1 MNLNYESGKVGG
13 YKGTPVYVIEEVK
26 VDPKRANRDFIY
38 ALGHQGTSENLNL
51 IFWDG
56 SVWRQLGTVNAAGSD
71 LKENRPDSR
80 PVYSFGKT
88 AVEIETKGEE
98 DWLIEMKKAS
108 QARIKKEKRSK
119 PVVSSSEPLENVKTI
134 RVEEIEDLT
143 TLSAGIDDYI
153 QKQLNRDWLG
163 QS

>member
-1 MNLNYESGKVGG
+1 MNLNYESGKVGD
-13 YKGTPVYVIEEVK
+13 YKGTPVYTIEEIK
-26 VDPKRANRDFIY
+26 FEPKRANRNFIY

-71 LKENRPDSR
+71 VKENRPDSR
-80 PVYSFGKT
+80 PVYSFEKT
-88 AVEIETKGEE
+88 EVQKEE
-98 DWLIEMKKAS
+98 DWLVEMKKATK
-108 QARIKKEKRSK
+108 ARIKEEKKPKSK
-119 PVVSSSEPLENVKTI
+119 VKSDEPLENVKTI

-153 QKQLNRDWLG
+153 QRQLNRDWLN

>member
-1 MNLNYESGKVGG
+1 MNLNYESGKVGD
-13 YKGTPVYVIEEVK
+13 YKGTPVYTIEEIK
-26 VDPKRANRDFIY
+26 FEPKRANRNFIY

-56 SVWRQLGTVNAAGSD
+56 SVWRQLGTVNAIGSD
-71 LKENRPDSR
+71 VKENRPDAR

-88 AVEIETKGEE
+88 EAQKEE
-98 DWLIEMKKAS
+98 DWL
-108 QARIKKEKRSK
+108 ARIKEEKKPKSK
-119 PVVSSSEPLENVKTI
+119 PAVSSPELTKTI

-153 QKQLNRDWLG
+153 QSQLNRDWL
-163 QS
+163 SL

>member
-1 MNLNYESGKVGG
+1 MNLNYESGKVGD
-13 YKGTPVYVIEEVK
+13 YKGTPVYTIEEIK
-26 VDPKRANRDFIY
+26 FEPKRANRNFIY

-71 LKENRPDSR
+71 VKENRPDSR

-88 AVEIETKGEE
+88 AVEVETKGEE
-98 DWLIEMKKAS
+98 DWLVEMKKAS
-108 QARIKKEKRSK
+108 QARIKKEKKSK
-119 PVVSSSEPLENVKTI
+119 STVNSPEFTVK
-134 RVEEIEDLT
+134 VEEIEDLT

-153 QKQLNRDWLG
+153 QRQLNRDWLS

>member
-1 MNLNYESGKVGG
+1 MNLNYESGKVGD
-13 YKGTPVYVIEEVK
+13 YKGTPVYTIEEVK
-26 VDPKRANRDFIY
+26 FEPKRANRNFIY

-71 LKENRPDSR
+71 VKENRPDSR
-80 PVYSFGKT
+80 PIYSFGKT
-88 AVEIETKGEE
+88 EVQKEE
-98 DWLIEMKKAS
+98 DWLKATK
-108 QARIKKEKRSK
+108 ARIKPKSK
-119 PVVSSSEPLENVKTI
+119 PAVSSPELI

-153 QKQLNRDWLG
+153 KEQLNRDWLN
-163 QS
+163 QI

>member
-1 MNLNYESGKVGG
+1 MRCIMNLNYESGKVGN
-13 YKGTPVYVIEEVK
+13 YKGTPVYTIEEVK
-26 VDPKRANRDFIY
+26 FDPKRANRDFIY

-88 AVEIETKGEE
+88 EVKEEE
-98 DWLIEMKKAS
+98 DWLVEMIKEEKKL
-108 QARIKKEKRSK
+108 QSK
-119 PVVSSSEPLENVKTI
+119 PTVSSPELTK
-134 RVEEIEDLT
+134 VEEIEDLT
-143 TLSAGIDDYI
+143 ALSAGIDDYI
-153 QKQLNRDWLG
+153 QEQLNRDWLKLTL
-163 QS
+163 

>member
-1 MNLNYESGKVGG
+1 MNLNYESGKVGD
-13 YKGTPVYVIEEVK
+13 YKGTPVYTIEEIK
-26 VDPKRANRDFIY
+26 FEPKRANRNFIY

-71 LKENRPDSR
+71 VKENRPDSR

-88 AVEIETKGEE
+88 AVEVETKGEE
-98 DWLIEMKKAS
+98 DWLVEMKKAS
-108 QARIKKEKRSK
+108 QARIKKEKRLKSTVNS
-119 PVVSSSEPLENVKTI
+119 PEFTVK
-134 RVEEIEDLT
+134 VEEIEDLT

-153 QKQLNRDWLG
+153 QSQLNRDWFNAL
-163 QS
+163 

>member
-1 MNLNYESGKVGG
+1 MNLNYESGKVGD
-13 YKGTPVYVIEEVK
+13 YKGTPVYTIEEIK
-26 VDPKRANRDFIY
+26 FEPKRANRNFIY

-71 LKENRPDSR
+71 VKENRPDSR

-88 AVEIETKGEE
+88 EVQKEE
-98 DWLIEMKKAS
+98 DWLVEMKKAAK
-108 QARIKKEKRSK
+108 ARIKEEKKSK
-119 PVVSSSEPLENVKTI
+119 SKSAVSSPELTNVKTI
-134 RVEEIEDLT
+134 RVEEI

-153 QKQLNRDWLG
+153 QSQLNRDWLG
-163 QS
+163 EIS

>member
-1 MNLNYESGKVGG
+1 MNLNYESGKVGD
-13 YKGTPVYVIEEVK
+13 YKGTPVYTIEEIK
-26 VDPKRANRDFIY
+26 FEPKRANRNFIY

-71 LKENRPDSR
+71 VKENRPDSR

-88 AVEIETKGEE
+88 AVEVETKGEE
-98 DWLIEMKKAS
+98 DWLVEMKKAS
-108 QARIKKEKRSK
+108 QARVKKEKKPKSKIRSDK
-119 PVVSSSEPLENVKTI
+119 PLGSVKTI

-153 QKQLNRDWLG
+153 QSQLNRDWLG

>member
-1 MNLNYESGKVGG
+1 MNLNYESGKVGD
-13 YKGTPVYVIEEVK
+13 YKGTPVYTIEEIK
-26 VDPKRANRDFIY
+26 FEPKRANRNFIY

-71 LKENRPDSR
+71 VKENRPDSR

-88 AVEIETKGEE
+88 ETQKEE
-98 DWLIEMKKAS
+98 DWLVEMQKAAK
-108 QARIKKEKRSK
+108 ARIKEEKKLKSK
-119 PVVSSSEPLENVKTI
+119 PAVSSSELTKTI
-134 RVEEIEDLT
+134 KVEEI

-153 QKQLNRDWLG
+153 QRQLNRDWLG
-163 QS
+163 EIS

>member
-1 MNLNYESGKVGG
+1 MNLNYESGKVGD
-13 YKGTPVYVIEEVK
+13 YKGTPVYTIEEIK
-26 VDPKRANRDFIY
+26 FEPKRANRNFIY

-71 LKENRPDSR
+71 VKENRPNSR

-88 AVEIETKGEE
+88 EAQKEE
-98 DWLIEMKKAS
+98 DWLVEMKKATK
-108 QARIKKEKRSK
+108 ARIKEEKKSK
-119 PVVSSSEPLENVKTI
+119 PAVSSPELTK
-134 RVEEIEDLT
+134 VEEIEDLT

-153 QKQLNRDWLG
+153 QSQLNRDWLG

>member
-1 MNLNYESGKVGG
+1 MNLNYESGKIGN

-26 VDPKRANRDFIY
+26 FDPKRANRDFIY

-56 SVWRQLGTVNAAGSD
+56 SVWRQLGTVNAACSD
-71 LKENRPDSR
+71 VKENRPDSR

-88 AVEIETKGEE
+88 AVEVETKGEE
-98 DWLIEMKKAS
+98 DWLVEMKKAMT
-108 QARIKKEKRSK
+108 KEEKRSK
-119 PVVSSSEPLENVKTI
+119 PAVVNSDEFIKVIK
-134 RVEEIEDLT
+134 VEEIEDLT

>member
-1 MNLNYESGKVGG
+1 MNLNYESGKVGN

-26 VDPKRANRDFIY
+26 FDPKRANRDFIY

-56 SVWRQLGTVNAAGSD
+56 NVWRQLGTVGAAGSD
-71 LKENRPDSR
+71 VKENRPDSR

-98 DWLIEMKKAS
+98 DWLVEMKKAS

-119 PVVSSSEPLENVKTI
+119 SVVVNSNEFTKVIK
-134 RVEEIEDLT
+134 VEEIEDLT

-153 QKQLNRDWLG
+153 QKQLNRDWLKPTL
-163 QS
+163 

>member
-1 MNLNYESGKVGG
+1 MNLNYESGKIGN
-13 YKGTPVYVIEEVK
+13 YKGTPIYVIEEVK
-26 VDPKRANRDFIY
+26 FDSKRANRNFIY

-56 SVWRQLGTVNAAGSD
+56 SVWRQLGTVNATCSD
-71 LKENRPDSR
+71 VKENRPDSR

-88 AVEIETKGEE
+88 ATEIETKGEE
-98 DWLIEMKKAS
+98 DWLV
-108 QARIKKEKRSK
+108 EKRSK
-119 PVVSSSEPLENVKTI
+119 SKVRSDKPLENVKTI

-153 QKQLNRDWLG
+153 QEQLNRDWLC

>member
-13 YKGTPVYVIEEVK
+13 YKGTPVYVIEEIK
-26 VDPKRANRDFIY
+26 FDPKRANRDFIY
-38 ALGHQGTSENLNL
+38 ALGHQGTSESLNL

-56 SVWRQLGTVNAAGSD
+56 SVWRQLGTVNAAGSG

-98 DWLIEMKKAS
+98 DWRVEMKKAS

-119 PVVSSSEPLENVKTI
+119 SVVVNSDEFTKVIK
-134 RVEEIEDLT
+134 VEEIEDLT

>member
-1 MNLNYESGKVGG
+1 MNLNYESGKVGD
-13 YKGTPVYVIEEVK
+13 YKGTPVYTIEEIK
-26 VDPKRANRDFIY
+26 FEPKRANRNFIY

-71 LKENRPDSR
+71 VKENRPDSR

-88 AVEIETKGEE
+88 EVEE
-98 DWLIEMKKAS
+98 DWLVEMKKAS
-108 QARIKKEKRSK
+108 QARIKKPTEFT
-119 PVVSSSEPLENVKTI
+119 VK
-134 RVEEIEDLT
+134 VEEIEDLT

-153 QKQLNRDWLG
+153 QSQLSKLTL
-163 QS
+163 

>member
-1 MNLNYESGKVGG
+1 MNLNYESGKVGN
-13 YKGTPVYVIEEVK
+13 YKGTPVYTIEEVK
-26 VDPKRANRDFIY
+26 FDPKRANRDFIY

-88 AVEIETKGEE
+88 EVKEEE
-98 DWLIEMKKAS
+98 DWLVEMIKEEKKLQS
-108 QARIKKEKRSK
+108 TK
-119 PVVSSSEPLENVKTI
+119 PTVSSPELTK
-134 RVEEIEDLT
+134 VEEIEDLT
-143 TLSAGIDDYI
+143 ALSAGIDDYI
-153 QKQLNRDWLG
+153 QEQLNRDWLKLTL
-163 QS
+163 

>member
-1 MNLNYESGKVGG
+1 MNLNYESGKVGN
-13 YKGTPVYVIEEVK
+13 YKGTPVYTIEEVK
-26 VDPKRANRDFIY
+26 FDPKRANRDFIY

-56 SVWRQLGTVNAAGSD
+56 SIWRQLGTVNAAGSD

-88 AVEIETKGEE
+88 EVKEEE
-98 DWLIEMKKAS
+98 DWLVEMIKEEKKL
-108 QARIKKEKRSK
+108 QSK
-119 PVVSSSEPLENVKTI
+119 PTVSSPEFTK
-134 RVEEIEDLT
+134 VEEIEDLT

-153 QKQLNRDWLG
+153 QEQLNRDWLKLTL
-163 QS
+163 

>member
-13 YKGTPVYVIEEVK
+13 YKGTPVYAIEEVK
-26 VDPKRANRDFIY
+26 FDPKRANRDFIY

-56 SVWRQLGTVNAAGSD
+56 SVWRQLGIVDAAGSD
-71 LKENRPDSR
+71 VKENRPDSR
-80 PVYSFGKT
+80 PAYSFGKT
-88 AVEIETKGEE
+88 ATEIETKGEE
-98 DWLIEMKKAS
+98 DWLVKAS
-108 QARIKKEKRSK
+108 QARIKEEKKTKSK
-119 PVVSSSEPLENVKTI
+119 PAVSSPELTKTI
-134 RVEEIEDLT
+134 RVEEIKDLT